1 MEGLREAERFAI
13 VVQGGTGVVCE
24 EVVHGLSNKI
34 IGNGESLVCAV
45 GLGADGE
52 AGTIWREICE
62 EDFLEVGV

>member
-1 MEGLREAERFAI
+1 MGAERFAI
-13 VVQGGTGVVCE
+13 VVQRVVCE
-24 EVVHGLSNKI
+24 EVVDGLSNKI
-34 IGNGESLVCAV
+34 IGNGEGLVGAV